1 MEEVHFL
8 ACLDGSASGTKAL
21 EVAMALCHPSR
32 GDRVKAVH
40 ARIDP
45 VEDAGEPPL
54 EKFPTLAGGPGAY
67 EGKVSG
73 SSSFDLSREISESF
87 TRTAGSAARAQ
98 YDVTQLSFVDGSHRR
113 VVPALCG
120 VAEEGAFDVAV
131 FGLTGTYRI

>member
-8 ACLDGSASGTKAL
+8 ACLDGSASGAKAL

-32 GDRVKAVH
+32 GDCVRGVH

-45 VEDAGEPPL
+45 IDDEVIPF
-54 EKFPTLAGGPGAY
+54 EKFPTLGGRGAY

-87 TRTAGSAARAQ
+87 TRTVGSAARAQ
-98 YDVTQLSFVDGSHRR
+98 QYDMQLSFVDGSHRR

-131 FGLTGTYRI
+131 FGLTGTC